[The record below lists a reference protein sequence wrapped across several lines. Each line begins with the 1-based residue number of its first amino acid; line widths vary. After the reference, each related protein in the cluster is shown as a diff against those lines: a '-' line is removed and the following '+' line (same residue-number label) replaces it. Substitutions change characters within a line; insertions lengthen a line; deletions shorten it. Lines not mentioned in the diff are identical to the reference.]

1 MIVTA
6 KAMMGSI
13 GGGNLE
19 FQALVIAREMLGSAA
34 ISLQKQQT
42 FGLGPALNQCCGGA
56 VTLLFETFHDSG
68 IDWLTHLASNA
79 GSDNKSLLITPLH
92 SETVFKWLLNA
103 SGSYPTDL
111 PPAVSDHLDSEI
123 SAEECF
129 QIIGGDDKQSYLI
142 ERLNDRRIP
151 LYLFGAG
158 HVAKAVVEELS
169 RLPFS
174 VLWIDSRSEQF
185 PTRVPANTTV
195 ILTNNPGAECES
207 AADDAIFLIM
217 THSHELDEDLCFEIL
232 KRKETQWLGL
242 IGSET
247 KRKRFEHRLLKR
259 GLSSSDT
266 DKLACPVGMS
276 GITGKRPATIAVSI
290 VAQLLQDR
298 VPEHWR

>member
-1 MIVTA
+1 
-6 KAMMGSI
+6 
-13 GGGNLE
+13 
-19 FQALVIAREMLGSAA
+19 
-34 ISLQKQQT
+34 
-42 FGLGPALNQCCGGA
+42 
-56 VTLLFETFHDSG
+56 
-68 IDWLTHLASNA
+68 LASNA
-79 GSDNKSLLITPLH
+79 GSDNKFLLVTTLH
-92 SETVFKWLLNA
+92 SEAVFKWLLKA
-103 SGSYPTDL
+103 SNTYPIDL
-111 PPAVSDHLDSEI
+111 PPPVSDHLDNGI
-123 SAEECF
+123 SAEESF
-129 QIIGGDDKQSYLI
+129 QIIGDSDKESYLI

-169 RLPFS
+169 RQPFS

-185 PTRVPANTTV
+185 PTRVPANTTI
-195 ILTNNPGAECES
+195 ILSNESGAECES
-207 AADDAIFLIM
+207 APDDAIFLIM
-217 THSHELDEDLCFEIL
+217 THSHELDEDLCFKIL

-259 GLSSSDT
+259 GLSRSDT

-290 VAQLLQDR
+290 AAQLLQDR